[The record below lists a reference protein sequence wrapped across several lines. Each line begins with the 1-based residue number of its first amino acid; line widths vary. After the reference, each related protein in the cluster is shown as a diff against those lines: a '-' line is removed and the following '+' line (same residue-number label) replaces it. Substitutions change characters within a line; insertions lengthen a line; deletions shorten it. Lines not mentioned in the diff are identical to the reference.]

1 MLTKA
6 MALELAPHKINVNAI
21 GPGVV
26 ETPLT
31 AKSLSDPVR
40 RDLLLRN
47 TPLGRFGRPSDIAGA
62 ATFLASEAAGFITGT
77 ILYVDG
83 GWMIT

>member
-1 MLTKA
+1 MLTKS
-6 MALELAPHKINVNAI
+6 MALELAPHGINVNAI

-31 AKSLSDPVR
+31 AGSLGDPTR
-40 RDLLLRN
+40 RQMLMSHI
-47 TPLGRFGRPSDIAGA
+47 PLGRVAQPNDIAGA
-62 ATFLASEAAGFITGT
+62 AVFLCSEAADYVTGT

-83 GWMIT
+83 GWLIS